1 MESTRATLNLFI
13 PISERSCMSLSLS
26 HCRGPAAPFKAHLKH
41 QGGLTLNC
49 REEGPVDTAKQG
61 QADKFSKAL
70 DDFPLCLE
78 CQTFMNMGNQHGTRL
93 NFPGCAEDAF
103 LKSPRLQ
110 IPRKRR
116 RRWDLEEN
124 KPIMCTPAAW
134 RNREMGKERVSS
146 FEERNKCSQELKPAW
161 RVNLSDALTANVH
174 ESFSKNRKDLSVKE
188 ESALPDSDTDLSEYD
203 NDMFLTYI
211 SPSRKQEDNFRNT
224 QKAQQAVRDTD
235 EIKKAGDIEKKFS
248 QWRYGE
254 MEKKAAER
262 RVMGKIEEVEGIIRR
277 VSLTSSDWIKEGSEE
292 KDGDLV
298 EMQNK
303 GCSEEKP
310 QLVEELRALGEAL
323 SQSLRQALKMEAAKT
338 ERPITEDKKTSHD
351 PNVFGSTKRPL
362 TVPICSQSFS
372 STVQHASPSP
382 CLSVTLDESARRTLS
397 SGSEGMSPLL
407 SPLFTSR
414 QISLPL
420 SLADLHEQDFSE
432 RHIRWRS
439 SVEDSVFN
447 QGAGRCGSA
456 TQVSDG
462 RGNNEKKKRRKKVRL
477 NEQNQ
482 TSEARK
488 YDQLFTEEA
497 LQRQE
502 RIWQREVEESL
513 SSCRSLSHPFRP
525 KHIDFLRITAA
536 EDDIFDSR
544 PSSPL
549 PPELR
554 VSSSQDVMSHGSV
567 RVLSQTV
574 AEITICFQLHND
586 NLQDGRQ
593 EPALGEDRIRGGQRR
608 RRRRKEDEFPDFSSP
623 LYPPAPKDPLSIT
636 SATNNPPPGSTF
648 TRATFKPSSP
658 TDKQIQL
665 PALFS
670 GLRVLRKVVVGPEHD
685 TVAQIKT
692 SSPAKIFPDKQSDGK
707 SQGSFLDQIS
717 QLLNREKS
725 EDETEVT
732 EETEETEERT
742 EMEAE
747 ADENEMEK
755 SQEDEREEVET
766 EEEAEVSSESTKPPA
781 SSSEAAFDAFKA
793 FFTPRHLKRDPADK
807 IDLDAVR
814 KKIRADKDVLKALF
828 ERSSNKMPEKKDSPD
843 GKVGIVYE
851 STSRID

>member
-1 MESTRATLNLFI
+1 
-13 PISERSCMSLSLS
+13 
-26 HCRGPAAPFKAHLKH
+26 
-41 QGGLTLNC
+41 
-49 REEGPVDTAKQG
+49 
-61 QADKFSKAL
+61 
-70 DDFPLCLE
+70 
-78 CQTFMNMGNQHGTRL
+78 
-93 NFPGCAEDAF
+93 
-103 LKSPRLQ
+103 
-110 IPRKRR
+110 
-116 RRWDLEEN
+116 
-124 KPIMCTPAAW
+124 
-134 RNREMGKERVSS
+134 
-146 FEERNKCSQELKPAW
+146 
-161 RVNLSDALTANVH
+161 
-174 ESFSKNRKDLSVKE
+174 
-188 ESALPDSDTDLSEYD
+188 
-203 NDMFLTYI
+203 
-211 SPSRKQEDNFRNT
+211 
-224 QKAQQAVRDTD
+224 
-235 EIKKAGDIEKKFS
+235 
-248 QWRYGE
+248 

-488 YDQLFTEEA
+488 YDQLF
-497 LQRQE
+497 QR
-502 RIWQREVEESL
+502 RLCRDRRGSGSGRW
-513 SSCRSLSHPFRP
+513 RSLSPPAGLSLIPSDPNTSTFCASPPLKTTSLIHAHPR
-525 KHIDFLRITAA
+525 L
-536 EDDIFDSR
+536 
-544 PSSPL
+544 SPGA
-549 PPELR
+549 
-554 VSSSQDVMSHGSV
+554 QAHGSV

-574 AEITICFQLHND
+574 AEITICFQLHYD

-593 EPALGEDRIRGGQRR
+593 KPAL
-608 RRRRKEDEFPDFSSP
+608 
-623 LYPPAPKDPLSIT
+623 
-636 SATNNPPPGSTF
+636 
-648 TRATFKPSSP
+648 
-658 TDKQIQL
+658 
-665 PALFS
+665 
-670 GLRVLRKVVVGPEHD
+670 
-685 TVAQIKT
+685 
-692 SSPAKIFPDKQSDGK
+692 
-707 SQGSFLDQIS
+707 
-717 QLLNREKS
+717 
-725 EDETEVT
+725 
-732 EETEETEERT
+732 
-742 EMEAE
+742 
-747 ADENEMEK
+747 
-755 SQEDEREEVET
+755 
-766 EEEAEVSSESTKPPA
+766 
-781 SSSEAAFDAFKA
+781 
-793 FFTPRHLKRDPADK
+793 
-807 IDLDAVR
+807 
-814 KKIRADKDVLKALF
+814 
-828 ERSSNKMPEKKDSPD
+828 
-843 GKVGIVYE
+843 
-851 STSRID
+851 

>member
-13 PISERSCMSLSLS
+13 PISERSCTSLSLS

-41 QGGLTLNC
+41 QGGLTFNC

-61 QADKFSKAL
+61 QADKFSKVL

-93 NFPGCAEDAF
+93 NFPGCAQDAF
-103 LKSPRLQ
+103 PKSPRLQ

-116 RRWDLEEN
+116 RRVEGLGGFEHNLKITPGTPQAPPKAMRLTKLQITSPPTFGEWDLEEN

-134 RNREMGKERVSS
+134 RNRGMGKERVSS

-203 NDMFLTYI
+203 NDTFLTYI

-235 EIKKAGDIEKKFS
+235 EIKKAGDTEKKSS
-248 QWRYGE
+248 QWRYEE

-292 KDGDLV
+292 KDGDVV

-351 PNVFGSTKRPL
+351 ANVFGATKRQL
-362 TVPICSQSFS
+362 TICSQIFS
-372 STVQHASPSP
+372 STVRHASPSP
-382 CLSVTLDESARRTLS
+382 RLSVTSDESARRTLS
-397 SGSEGMSPLL
+397 SGSEGMSPL
-407 SPLFTSR
+407 FTSR
-414 QISLPL
+414 QFSLPL

-432 RHIRWRS
+432 RHIRRRS

-488 YDQLFTEEA
+488 YDHLFSEEA

-554 VSSSQDVMSHGSV
+554 
-567 RVLSQTV
+567 
-574 AEITICFQLHND
+574 
-586 NLQDGRQ
+586 
-593 EPALGEDRIRGGQRR
+593 
-608 RRRRKEDEFPDFSSP
+608 
-623 LYPPAPKDPLSIT
+623 
-636 SATNNPPPGSTF
+636 
-648 TRATFKPSSP
+648 
-658 TDKQIQL
+658 
-665 PALFS
+665 
-670 GLRVLRKVVVGPEHD
+670 
-685 TVAQIKT
+685 
-692 SSPAKIFPDKQSDGK
+692 
-707 SQGSFLDQIS
+707 
-717 QLLNREKS
+717 
-725 EDETEVT
+725 
-732 EETEETEERT
+732 
-742 EMEAE
+742 
-747 ADENEMEK
+747 
-755 SQEDEREEVET
+755 
-766 EEEAEVSSESTKPPA
+766 
-781 SSSEAAFDAFKA
+781 
-793 FFTPRHLKRDPADK
+793 
-807 IDLDAVR
+807 
-814 KKIRADKDVLKALF
+814 
-828 ERSSNKMPEKKDSPD
+828 
-843 GKVGIVYE
+843 
-851 STSRID
+851 